1 MSGGLLSRPTAAA
14 AGLVLAGP
22 RLLARGTAPAVGAA
36 AGAVAGTARAGV
48 RSADFALRVARVTR
62 AALPGAPRDWR
73 AGTRTHLAL
82 REATPEELRQAA
94 GRAEHAA
101 ERAEKAGDAERTA
114 RQADGAYA
122 ADGADRAER
131 ASGADGAV
139 GADVTDRAAGT
150 AGADRDSRAEVAD
163 GADRAVGADMTD
175 RAAGADVTDRAAR
188 ADGAGRADVADRT
201 GGAGRAAEADVTDR
215 ADGADV
221 TDRAVGAVG
230 ADRASGVDGAARAD
244 VAGGTARA
252 DVADGTGP
260 ADGAEGPDRA
270 AWAERAEGVDRAAA
284 DRADRAGGELV
295 VEREPGGGEQP
306 GAGARKHPRRT
317 EHLARRVAAAL
328 AEHPDVAFAYWDQG
342 LGRLVVAATEEAV
355 SDRVVERAAALA
367 ERHGLVP
374 ADDDSVEELG
384 HPGDP
389 ASVRTA
395 AEALAADAV
404 GAAAALVGSA
414 MRLPPSPRL
423 VTAVVTLLR
432 ENPRFRAWMRARLGN
447 ARMEVFF
454 AVANAAVHGAGHTP
468 TSLLLDGMLR
478 TSQLAEAV
486 VRTAAFETVHD
497 QLCAPGRDSVPV
509 DPSLRPPLRTSPA
522 QEYAAHAST
531 GSVLGAAAALLVK
544 HDVAEA
550 AEAVLAGSPKA
561 ARYGPAAF
569 HAVLSGALSGAG
581 VLVRDPGRLR
591 QLEMAGTIVLHP
603 SALRKPGAGAD
614 PWAEPV
620 LDAARRAGLRVV
632 VVDDPA
638 LADFTGLADQ
648 VVGADRPLREVVDEL
663 RDEGGVVTVAR
674 PRPHD
679 DADVTSGL
687 LGGDVAV
694 ALTDEDGQVVWG
706 ADVLAPH
713 GLADVWRLLIAIPAE
728 RGVGRRSQ
736 TLARSGAALSG
747 LLVAVGESSRR
758 GRGAPLPGLRH
769 APVDIGAAAALF
781 TGVRAA
787 LGVAVARAPHPR
799 PRVAWHALHPDDVR
813 DRLEQEAPPEPTPLA
828 QATAR
833 ARTAAGT
840 VVRQPVL
847 APARWS
853 WQLGQAVRGELDDP
867 LTPVLAVGSAASA
880 ILGSAVDALLVLG
893 ALDLNALVGGV
904 QRLRAERALSG
915 LLAQQKQKA
924 RVTDDGDT
932 ARVVDAAKLSP
943 GHVIDLKTDDV
954 VPADARL
961 LWEDGLEVDESALTG
976 ESLPVDKGMD
986 ATPRAPVAERNCM
999 VFEGTTVVAGRAQA
1013 VVVDTGDRTEAAR
1026 AVSLAARVPPS
1037 AGVQARLQELT
1048 RKAMPLTM
1056 AGGAA
1061 VTGLSLLR
1069 GTPIKQAVSGGVAVA
1084 VAAVPEGLPL
1094 VATVAQ
1100 LAAARRLSS
1109 RGLLVRTP
1117 RTLEALGRM
1126 DTICFDKT
1134 GTLTE
1139 NRLRLVRVADA
1150 DGTVHTLDRPAAAET
1165 LRAAARAC
1173 PRLNGDSVRP
1183 VHATDEAVLD
1193 AAGPDPDWE
1202 QTEGVPFEAARG
1214 YAAAVGRAADG
1225 TPVLVVKGAPETVL
1239 PTCADLPSHIFDRA
1253 QSLAG
1258 DGLRVLAVAGRP
1270 LREGEKATDVLEAP
1284 LQDLEFT
1291 GLLALADVARE
1302 TSPALVRGLREAGV
1316 RPVVLTGDHPQTAH
1330 AIAVDLGWP
1339 DDANVVTGDEL
1350 AAADR
1355 TVRAR
1360 MLRDAD
1366 VVARVAPEQ
1375 KLQVVEALRDAGRVV
1390 GMVGDG
1396 ANDAAAIRAA
1406 DIGVGI
1412 SARGSAAARNAADLV
1427 VTGDD
1432 LSVLIEAVHE
1442 GRALWHSVA
1451 DAIAILIGGNAGE
1464 VGFGILGTVLSGS
1477 APLSTRQMLL
1487 VNLFTDLFPA
1497 MAVAVTPKEDGGE
1510 STASDQPLGTALL
1523 GTPLIRQIRHRA
1535 LTTCLGA
1542 TVAWL
1547 FGRFTPGTTRRSTTM
1562 ALCALVGTQLAQTLT
1577 DRRDSPLVRLTSL
1590 GSALVLFALVETPGA
1605 SQLFGC
1611 TPLGPMAWAGVLAA
1625 IAVALAGQKALPTV
1639 EEALLKRWP
1648 SLADQLG

>member
-14 AGLVLAGP
+14 AGLVMAGP
-22 RLLARGTAPAVGAA
+22 RLLARGTAPAVGVA
-36 AGAVAGTARAGV
+36 AGAVAGTARVGV
-48 RSADFALRVARVTR
+48 RSADFALRAARVTR
-62 AALPGAPRDWR
+62 AALPGAPRHWH

-82 REATPEELRQAA
+82 RQATPEELRQAA
-94 GRAEHAA
+94 HQAEEAA
-101 ERAEKAGDAERTA
+101 ERAEHAGDAA
-114 RQADGAYA
+114 R
-122 ADGADRAER
+122 
-131 ASGADGAV
+131 S
-139 GADVTDRAAGT
+139 TDRPDDGLHPAGP
-150 AGADRDSRAEVAD
+150 D
-163 GADRAVGADMTD
+163 
-175 RAAGADVTDRAAR
+175 
-188 ADGAGRADVADRT
+188 
-201 GGAGRAAEADVTDR
+201 
-215 ADGADV
+215 
-221 TDRAVGAVG
+221 
-230 ADRASGVDGAARAD
+230 GVDH
-244 VAGGTARA
+244 
-252 DVADGTGP
+252 
-260 ADGAEGPDRA
+260 
-270 AWAERAEGVDRAAA
+270 
-284 DRADRAGGELV
+284 
-295 VEREPGGGEQP
+295 P
-306 GAGARKHPRRT
+306 GAGAESADGGGRAERQAGGVGHEAWQADGGVKPRPGGAEPPAQPDSGAPEHPRTDPRHTEPAASQPPEPSAPHPHRT
-317 EHLARRVAAAL
+317 EHLARRVAVAL
-328 AEHPDVAFAYWDQG
+328 AEHPDVAFAYWDRG
-342 LGRLVVAATEEAV
+342 LARLVVAATEEAV
-355 SDRVVERAAALA
+355 SDRVAERAAELA
-367 ERHGLVP
+367 ERYGLVP
-374 ADDDSVEELG
+374 MAADDTVEEMD

-389 ASVRTA
+389 ASVRTV
-395 AEALAADAV
+395 AEALAADVV
-404 GAAAALVGSA
+404 GTAAAMAGSA
-414 MRLPPSPRL
+414 LRLPASPRL
-423 VTAVVTLLR
+423 VTAMVTLLR
-432 ENPRFRAWMRARLGN
+432 ENPRFRSWLRARLGN
-447 ARMEVFF
+447 ARMEVVLA
-454 AVANAAVHGAGHTP
+454 AVNAAVHGAGHSP
-468 TSLLLDGMLR
+468 TSLLLDGVLR
-478 TSQLAEAV
+478 SCQLAEAV

-497 QLCAPGRDSVPV
+497 HLCAPGRDSVPA
-509 DPSLRPPLRTSPA
+509 DPGVRPPLRTSPA

-544 HDVAEA
+544 HNLAEA

-569 HAVLSGALSGAG
+569 HAVLSGALSRAG
-581 VLVRDPGRLR
+581 VLVRDPDRLR
-591 QLEMAGTIVLHP
+591 QLEMAGTVVLHP
-603 SALRKPGAGAD
+603 SALRTPGAGAD
-614 PWAEPV
+614 PWAEAV

-632 VVDDPA
+632 IVDDPA

-648 VVGADRPLREVVDEL
+648 VVGADRPLSEVVDEL
-663 RDEGGVVTVAR
+663 REEGGVVTVAR
-674 PRPHD
+674 PRPHE
-679 DADVTSGL
+679 DAHVTFGL
-687 LGGDVAV
+687 LRGDVAV

-713 GLADVWRLLIAIPAE
+713 GLADVWRLLIAIPAA

-747 LLVAVGESSRR
+747 LLVAIGESRK
-758 GRGAPLPGLRH
+758 GGGPPLPGLPH

-781 TGVRAA
+781 TGTRAA
-787 LGVAVARAPHPR
+787 LGVAAARPPRPR
-799 PRVAWHALHPDDVR
+799 PRVSWHALHPDDVR
-813 DRLEQEAPPEPTPLA
+813 ERLERQAPPEPTPVE

-833 ARTAAGT
+833 ARTAADS
-840 VVRQPVL
+840 VVQQPAM

-853 WQLGQAVRGELDDP
+853 WQLARAVRGELDDP

-893 ALDLNALVGGV
+893 ALDLNALVGGI

-924 RVTDDGDT
+924 RVADDDEGES
-932 ARVVDAAKLSP
+932 AHLVDAAKLSP
-943 GHVIDLKTDDV
+943 GDVIDLKTDDV

-961 LWEDGLEVDESALTG
+961 LWQDGLEVDESALTG
-976 ESLPVDKGMD
+976 ESLPVDKDMD
-986 ATPRAPVAERNCM
+986 VTPRAPVAERHCM

-1013 VVVDTGDRTEAAR
+1013 VVVETGDRTEAAR
-1026 AVSLAARVPPS
+1026 AVSLAARVPP
-1037 AGVQARLQELT
+1037 AGGVQARLQELT
-1048 RKAMPLTM
+1048 SKAMPLTM

-1069 GTPIKQAVSGGVAVA
+1069 GTPIRQAVSGGVAVA

-1139 NRLRLVRVADA
+1139 NRLRLVRVAGS
-1150 DGTVHTLDRPAAAET
+1150 DGTVHTLDEPDAADT

-1193 AAGPDPDWE
+1193 AAEPDPDWE

-1214 YAAAVGRAADG
+1214 YAAAVGRAGDG
-1225 TPVLVVKGAPETVL
+1225 SPVLVVKGAPETVL
-1239 PTCADLPSHIFDRA
+1239 PTCAGLPSHIHDRA

-1258 DGLRVLAVAGRP
+1258 DGLRVLAVAVRP
-1270 LREGEKATDVLEAP
+1270 LKEGEQATDVLEEP
-1284 LQDLEFT
+1284 LRDLEFT

-1355 TVRAR
+1355 TTRSR

-1412 SARGSAAARNAADLV
+1412 NARGSAAARNAADLV

-1464 VGFGILGTVLSGS
+1464 VGFGILGTLLSGA

-1497 MAVAVTPKEDGGE
+1497 MAVAVTPKAKEQGE
-1510 STASDQPLGTALL
+1510 SAATRSDEPLGTALL
-1523 GTPLIRQIRHRA
+1523 GAPLIRQIRHRA

-1547 FGRFTPGTTRRSTTM
+1547 FGRFTPGTARRSTTM
-1562 ALCALVGTQLAQTLT
+1562 ALCAVVGTQLAQTLA
-1577 DRRDSPLVRLTSL
+1577 DRRDSPLVRFTSL
-1590 GSALVLFALVETPGA
+1590 GSALALFALVQTPGA

-1625 IAVALAGQKALPTV
+1625 IAVALVGQKALPGV
-1639 EEALLKRWP
+1639 EELLLKRWP
-1648 SLADQLG
+1648 NLASQTG